1 MTSSNHSTEE
11 RLHEALSE
19 PMTPAQIAA
28 LDARLERGRS
38 RGMPF
43 LRGRALRRSLLLVAV
58 IVVALPLAAL
68 AGIIPG
74 NDHVP
79 LPPGLEDRV
88 TSLFSEDACVS
99 PQVADEQ
106 INAILADLGYSE
118 WSVEHGTG
126 SANTECVGAS
136 LDGETRTVTLLMA
149 LLPEVH
155 DGLAAVRE
163 QLYRECRTKEEAT
176 ALIEAVLVQAGMEGW
191 EIRTDGPGISG
202 PGDRMEEIERHVEN
216 GCWVYSTTGWT
227 ADGTRMFWIA
237 GN

>member
-1 MTSSNHSTEE
+1 MTSSNHSTEK

-38 RGMPF
+38 RRPPF
-43 LRGRALRRSLLLVAV
+43 FRRPALRRSLLLVAV
-58 IVVALPLAAL
+58 VVIVLPLAAL

-74 NDHVP
+74 NDQVP

-88 TSLFSEDACVS
+88 TSLFSEDACVA

-118 WSVEHGTG
+118 WSVEPGTG
-126 SANTECVGAS
+126 AADTECVVPT
-136 LDGETRTVTLLMA
+136 LDGETQIITLLMA
-149 LLPEVH
+149 LPPEVA

-163 QLYRECRTKEEAT
+163 QLFIECRTRDEAF
-176 ALIEAVLVQAGMEGW
+176 ALVEAVLVKAGIEGW

-202 PGDRMEEIERHVEN
+202 PGDRIEEIERHVEN

-227 ADGTRMFWIA
+227 ADGTRLFWIA
-237 GN
+237 GK

>member
-1 MTSSNHSTEE
+1 MSSSNHSIEE

-28 LDARLERGRS
+28 LDARLDRGRS
-38 RGMPF
+38 RRVPF
-43 LRGRALRRSLLLVAV
+43 LRRRALRRSLLLVAV
-58 IVVALPLAAL
+58 VVVVLPLATL

-88 TSLFSEDACVS
+88 WSLFSEDTCVA
-99 PQVADEQ
+99 PQVAEEQ
-106 INAILADLGYSE
+106 INAILADLGHAD

-126 SANTECVGAS
+126 AADTECVGAG
-136 LDGETRTVTLLMA
+136 LDGETRTVILVMA
-149 LLPEVH
+149 LPPEVA

-163 QLYRECRTKEEAT
+163 QLYSECRTKEEAT
-176 ALIEAVLVQAGMEGW
+176 ALVEAVLVQAGMDGW
-191 EIRTDGPGISG
+191 RIETGPLSV
-202 PGDRMEEIERHVEN
+202 PSDREKEIERHVEN

-227 ADGTRMFWIA
+227 ADGTRLFWIA
-237 GN
+237 GQ